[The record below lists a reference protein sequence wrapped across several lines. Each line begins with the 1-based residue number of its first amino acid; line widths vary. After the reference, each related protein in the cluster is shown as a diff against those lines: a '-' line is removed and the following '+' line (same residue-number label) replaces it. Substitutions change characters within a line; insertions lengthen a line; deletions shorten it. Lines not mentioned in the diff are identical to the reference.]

1 MGALQVCILSKL
13 LVAFGTEE
21 ISYKELKSY
30 LCKVHR
36 ISKEYVNGVIAE
48 LINSKKLIKTKT
60 ATYRLKENLQEEI
73 INDLVV
79 IHNNMNRA
87 FN

>member
-30 LCKVHR
+30 
-36 ISKEYVNGVIAE
+36 IIDEKEFLKKYVNGVIAE
-48 LINSKKLIKTKT
+48 LIN
-60 ATYRLKENLQEEI
+60 LKN
-73 INDLVV
+73 
-79 IHNNMNRA
+79 
-87 FN
+87 